1 MKEKIFSHLI
11 SATITFRMIVYC
23 NSIFDGNIIFMGYRT
38 KTENH
43 GNSRVWQAPPRM
55 EILRRGWRY
64 GYFLELHIKKTQWRG
79 TKAVLGCQI
88 WHKCQH
94 FSAHYGYFFTLNP
107 TKVPGYLQSR
117 LNSVSGR
124 APRQSGTQKRTDN
137 LKWVR
142 GGRFKVKISRL
153 KPTCIW
159 RVTSSLSRALLFG
172 MFFWATAIDR
182 FSSFTWRT
190 SIQLVRI

>member
-55 EILRRGWRY
+55 EIPRRGWRY
-64 GYFLELHIKKTQWRG
+64 GYFLELQIKKTQWRG
-79 TKAVLGCQI
+79 PKAVLGCQI

-107 TKVPGYLQSR
+107 TKVPGYLESTQFR
-117 LNSVSGR
+117 DEHPDNPGHKNALITWNGSVEE
-124 APRQSGTQKRTDN
+124 D
-137 LKWVR
+137 L
-142 GGRFKVKISRL
+142 RL
-153 KPTCIW
+153 KS
-159 RVTSSLSRALLFG
+159 VA
-172 MFFWATAIDR
+172 
-182 FSSFTWRT
+182 
-190 SIQLVRI
+190 

>member
-55 EILRRGWRY
+55 EIPRRGWRY

-94 FSAHYGYFFTLNP
+94 FSAHVFYTQPNKGSRIP
-107 TKVPGYLQSR
+107 TV
-117 LNSVSGR
+117 NSVSGR